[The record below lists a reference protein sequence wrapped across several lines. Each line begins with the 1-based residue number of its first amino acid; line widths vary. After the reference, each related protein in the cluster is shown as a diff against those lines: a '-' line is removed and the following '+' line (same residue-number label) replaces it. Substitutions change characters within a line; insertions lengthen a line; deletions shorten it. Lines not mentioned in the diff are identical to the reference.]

1 MRQILIV
8 KSDTTLNNGI
18 TDGRDL
24 TSLQNGALAVYTLK
38 DYSPITEP
46 PTTNFA
52 IALGRPNGQAPFII
66 PEVDISTLKVTEV
79 KPSDGSKFMF
89 KFTITEAKA
98 NTDYT
103 IRLFKKG
110 VVPHERNSW
119 TVQYRTGNNVSN
131 VSSIAEKLKAQ
142 IAAKLSDKFDITA
155 SGTGAAITLEA
166 NSAWEVKLIDA
177 LTNATI
183 DIENNTDYIPA
194 TGDKAY
200 VENLAKFCAGGK
212 GFYYTHSEGVDAIP
226 GYPETVEDVKYT
238 IYNLRFKINRD
249 SSRTLDMGIWQ
260 EVNVAVPETSTV
272 VINELNAIFF
282 DYTLYN
288 LRNPNQNGESEGE
301 GEGESED
308 E

>member
-8 KSDTTLNNGI
+8 KNGTTFNSSI
-18 TDGRDL
+18 IDGRDL
-24 TSLQNGALAVYTLK
+24 TSLQNGALVVYSLA
-38 DYSPITEP
+38 DYKPLTTAPE
-46 PTTNFA
+46 TNFA

-66 PEVDISTLKVTEV
+66 PEIDVSTLKVTEV
-79 KPSDGSKFMF
+79 KPSDGSKFIF

-119 TVQYRTGNNVSN
+119 TVQYRTGNTAGTTTA
-131 VSSIAEKLKAQ
+131 IGDKLRAQ

-166 NSAWEVKLIDA
+166 NSAWEVKLIDG
-177 LTNATI
+177 LTNATV
-183 DIENNTDYIPA
+183 DTSNNTDYTPTI
-194 TGDKAY
+194 GDKAY
-200 VENLAKFCAGGK
+200 VENLAKFCAAGK
-212 GFYYTHSEGVDAIP
+212 GFNYTHSEGVDAIP
-226 GYPETVEDVKYT
+226 GYPETAEDTNYT
-238 IYNLRFKINRD
+238 VYNLRFKVNRD

-260 EVNVAVPETSTV
+260 EVDIAVPTESAVKTFLDEIFLGAEANAV
-272 VINELNAIFF
+272 NE
-282 DYTLYN
+282 D
-288 LRNPNQNGESEGE
+288 
-301 GEGESED
+301 D

>member
-8 KSDTTLNNGI
+8 KTGTTFNSGV
-18 TDGRDL
+18 TSGKDL

-38 DYSPITEP
+38 DYSPITES

-142 IAAKLSDKFDITA
+142 IATKLSDKFDITA

-166 NSAWEVKLIDA
+166 NSAWEIKLIDG
-177 LTNATI
+177 LTNATV
-183 DIENNTDYIPA
+183 DTSNNTDYTPA
-194 TGDKAY
+194 IGDKAY
-200 VENLAKFCAGGK
+200 VENLAKFCAAGK
-212 GFYYTHSEGVDAIP
+212 GFNYTHSEGIDAIP
-226 GYPETVEDVKYT
+226 GYPETAEDTTYT
-238 IYNLRFKINRD
+238 VYNLRFKVNRD

-260 EVNVAVPETSTV
+260 EVNIAVPTESAVKTSLDGIFLGAEANAV
-272 VINELNAIFF
+272 NE
-282 DYTLYN
+282 D
-288 LRNPNQNGESEGE
+288 
-301 GEGESED
+301 D